1 MMAKAIP
8 SKGTEERLAGSEKK
22 NQGQNIKY
30 D

>member
-8 SKGTEERLAGSEKK
+8 SKGTEETSAGFEKRD
-22 NQGQNIKY
+22 QGQKVTY

>member
-8 SKGTEERLAGSEKK
+8 SKGTEEKSAGSETRDQKR
-22 NQGQNIKY
+22 IVTY